1 MKYFFITSLLFI
13 CVLQQS
19 FGQTYTIKGTVAD
32 TLNAAQL
39 PRASVVLIR
48 TSDSVIQTFTRTKA
62 DGSFQLKV
70 PAQGKYILQVTFP
83 SFADYVDVINVKKS
97 TTDYGAIPMVSK
109 EHLLKE
115 FVLKQ
120 QVAAIK
126 IKGDTTEYMA
136 DSFKVKDGA
145 TVEDLLKRLPG
156 IQVDKNGQITAQG
169 ETVQKILVDGE
180 EFFSDD
186 PKVVT
191 QGMQAGVVEKVQVY
205 DKKSDQTDFTGI
217 DDGQRTKTINLEL
230 KEDKKKGYFGKIDA
244 GGGTDGYF
252 QDQGMINAFK
262 AKEQFS
268 VFGIMSNTDKVGL
281 GWQDNN
287 SFSSGSGVTEITDE
301 GQVTITS
308 NNSAEDL
315 AGWDGKY
322 NGEGLPQIWTGGVHF
337 ADKWDG
343 DKEHFTGNY
352 RYAMQNVDITGT
364 TVTQNPLPNDGESV
378 IHQNK
383 NQFSRGDRHGLDLMY
398 EWKIDS
404 LTSIKLTATAG
415 EKNTDIS
422 TMYNSTT
429 LFGDTL
435 LSNTNKRKVTSNAN
449 ADFVNA
455 DLLIRRKFAKK
466 GRTLSVDIK
475 ENYKDSKS
483 DGHLTSF
490 TNIYTDTVPSVI
502 PSYVSQQKTSDL
514 GTLAFAAKA
523 TYTEPLSKVA
533 YLEADYGVTVNNSNS
548 ANYSYDSNSR
558 TGRFDTLDK
567 YYSTDYKYNI
577 LTNMGGLAAR
587 FVYKEINFS
596 FGSDISNSQYFQSDA
611 VRPDTPARRYAYLN
625 YFPKATF
632 VYKVGRE
639 TNLRFNY
646 LGSTT
651 QPTIDEISPQH
662 QNTDPTNQTVGNQNL
677 KQQFTNAFSLRFNN
691 FKILSQRYLFGSA
704 SFNTIS
710 DAISTNTTNINGIRT
725 TQYVNVNGNYNG
737 FAFLGYGFKLKKIDL
752 QIGAHLNAGVNH
764 INSYIND
771 SLNHSNN
778 NTYTFTLDLEYYK
791 DKKFTVEF
799 NPSVTY
805 NDNKSSITA
814 YSTSYWTSSN
824 ELSGSVQLPWKL
836 ELSATVNWFLRQQTT
851 LFYKDNNVLLCNA
864 YIGKKL
870 RKKSDIEIRASVFDI
885 FNQNVGYDR
894 NAQAGII
901 TENTYNTIRR
911 YGMLSLIWNFSHT
924 PAGAPPP
931 PGGGMM
937 MMRR

>member
-1 MKYFFITSLLFI
+1 MKYFFIAGLLLLCSFQG
-13 CVLQQS
+13 VAQS
-19 FGQTYTIKGTVAD
+19 YTIKGSVTD
-32 TLNAAQL
+32 TLNAVQL
-39 PRASVVLIR
+39 QRASVVLIR
-48 TSDSVIQTFTRTKA
+48 TTDSVIQSFTRTKA
-62 DGSFQLKV
+62 DGSFELKA
-70 PAQGKYILQVTFP
+70 PKQGKYILQVTFP
-83 SFADYVDVINVKKS
+83 SFADFVDVINVKKS

-115 FVLKQ
+115 FVLRQ

-136 DSFKVKDGA
+136 DSFKVKEGA

-191 QGMQAGVVEKVQVY
+191 QGLQANAVEKVQVY
-205 DKKSDQTDFTGI
+205 DKKSDQTEFTGI
-217 DDGQRTKTINLEL
+217 DDGQKTKTINLEL

-262 AKEQFS
+262 AKRQLS
-268 VFGIMSNTDKVGL
+268 AFGIMSNTDKVGL

-308 NNSAEDL
+308 NSSAEDI

-322 NGEGLPQIWTGGVHF
+322 NGEGLPKVWTGGVHF
-337 ADKWDG
+337 ADKWDE
-343 DKEHFTGNY
+343 DKQHVTGNY
-352 RYAMQNVDITGT
+352 RYAMQDVEIEGT
-364 TVTQNPLPNDGESV
+364 TVTQNPLPNDQESV
-378 IHQNK
+378 IRQTK
-383 NQFSRGDRHGLDLMY
+383 NQFSRGDRHGLDGMY

-404 LTSIKLTATAG
+404 MTSIKVTATG
-415 EKNTDIS
+415 GVKNTDIS
-422 TMYNSTT
+422 TSYNSITR
-429 LFGDTL
+429 LQDTL
-435 LSNTNKRKVTSNAN
+435 LSNINDRKVTSNAN
-449 ADFVNA
+449 AAFVNA
-455 DLLIRRKFAKK
+455 DLLLRKKFAKK
-466 GRTLSVDIK
+466 GRTLSLDVK

-483 DGHLTSF
+483 DGHLMSNTDQYLYGAGGSVSDTNAYTS
-490 TNIYTDTVPSVI
+490 
-502 PSYVSQQKTSDL
+502 QRKTSNV

-533 YLEADYGVTVNNSNS
+533 YLEVDYGVTINNSNS
-548 ANYSYDSNSR
+548 TSKSYDSTSPGQFNSI
-558 TGRFDTLDK
+558 DTF
-567 YYSTDYKYNI
+567 YSTDYRYNI
-577 LTNMGGLAAR
+577 LTNMGGVAAR
-587 FVYKEINFS
+587 FVFKDINFS
-596 FGSDISNSQYFQSDA
+596 FGSDVSNAQYNQSDA
-611 VRPDTPARRYAYLN
+611 LRANSTKDYAYLN
-625 YFPKATF
+625 VFPKATF
-632 VYKVGRE
+632 IYKVGRE

-651 QPTIDEISPQH
+651 QPTVDEISPQH
-662 QNTDPTNQTVGNQNL
+662 QNTDPTNQTVGNQGL

-691 FKILSQRYLFGSA
+691 FKILSQRFLFASA
-704 SFNTIS
+704 SFNVIS
-710 DAISTNTTNINGIRT
+710 DAISTSTTNIGGIRT

-737 FAFLGYGFKLKKIDL
+737 FAFLGYGFKLKKIDM
-752 QIGAHLNAGVNH
+752 QVGAHISTGINH
-764 INSYIND
+764 INSYINNV
-771 SLNHSNN
+771 LNGSNN
-778 NTYTFTLDLEYYK
+778 NTYSFTPSIDYFK
-791 DKKFTVEF
+791 DKKFSIEF

-805 NDNKSSITA
+805 NDNKSTITT
-814 YSTSYWTSSN
+814 YSTSYWTSNN
-824 ELSGSVQLPWKL
+824 ELTGSVQLPWKL
-836 ELSATVNWFLRQQTT
+836 ELGATVNWFLRQRTT
-851 LFYKDNNVLLCNA
+851 LFYNGNNVLLCNA

-885 FNQNVGYDR
+885 FNQNVGYNR
-894 NAQAGII
+894 TAQAGVI
-901 TENTYNTIRR
+901 TEETYNTIRR

-931 PGGGMM
+931 AGGGMM

>member
-1 MKYFFITSLLFI
+1 MKYFFITSLLFL
-13 CVLQQS
+13 CVLSQS
-19 FGQTYTIKGTVAD
+19 FGQTYTIKGTVTD

-39 PRASVVLIR
+39 QRASVVLIR
-48 TSDSVIQTFTRTKA
+48 MPDSVIQTFTRTKA
-62 DGSFQLKV
+62 DGSFELKV
-70 PAQGKYILQVTFP
+70 PAQGKYLLVVTFP
-83 SFADYVDVINVKKS
+83 SFADYTDVINVKKS
-97 TTDYGAIPMVSK
+97 VTNYGAIPMVSK

-136 DSFKVKDGA
+136 DSFKVKEGA

-191 QGMQAGVVEKVQVY
+191 QGMQAAVVDKVQVY
-205 DKKSDQTDFTGI
+205 DKKSDQTEFTGI

-322 NGEGLPQIWTGGVHF
+322 NGEGLPKIWTGGAHF
-337 ADKWDG
+337 ADKWDD

-352 RYAMQNVDITGT
+352 RYAMQNVEITGT

-378 IHQNK
+378 IHQDK
-383 NQFSRGDRHGLDLMY
+383 NQFSRGDRHGLDAMY

-404 LTSIKLTATAG
+404 LTSIKLTMTAG

-435 LSNTNKRKVTSNAN
+435 LSNTNNRKVTSNAN

-455 DLLIRRKFAKK
+455 DLLMRRKFAKK

-490 TNIYTDTVPSVI
+490 TNIYTDTIPSVI
-502 PSYVSQQKTSDL
+502 PSYVSQRKTSDV

-548 ANYSYDSNSR
+548 TNNSYDSS
-558 TGRFDTLDK
+558 GKSGKFDSLDT
-567 YYSTDYKYNI
+567 YYSTNYKYNI

-587 FVYKEINFS
+587 FVYKDINFS
-596 FGSDISNSQYFQSDA
+596 FGSDISNSQYYQYDA
-611 VRPDTPARRYAYLN
+611 LRPDTPARRYAYLN

-704 SFNTIS
+704 SFNTIT
-710 DAISTNTTNINGIRT
+710 DAISTDVTNINGIRT
-725 TQYVNVNGNYNG
+725 TKYVNVNGNYNG

-752 QIGAHLNAGVNH
+752 QIGAHVNAGINH

-824 ELSGSVQLPWKL
+824 ELTGSVQLPWKL
-836 ELSATVNWFLRQQTT
+836 ELGATVNWFLRQQTT
-851 LFYKDNNVLLCNA
+851 LFYKNNDVLLCNA

-870 RKKSDIEIRASVFDI
+870 RKKSDIEIRASVFDL
-885 FNQNVGYDR
+885 FNQNIGYDR
-894 NAQAGII
+894 SAQAGII
-901 TENTYNTIRR
+901 TENTYNTIKR

>member
-1 MKYFFITSLLFI
+1 MKYFFITSLLFL
-13 CVLQQS
+13 CVLSQS
-19 FGQTYTIKGTVAD
+19 FGQTYTIKGTVND
-32 TLNAAQL
+32 TLNAAVLQ
-39 PRASVVLIR
+39 RASVVLIR
-48 TSDSVIQTFTRTKA
+48 MPDSVIQTFTRTKA
-62 DGSFQLKV
+62 DGSFELKV
-70 PAQGKYILQVTFP
+70 PAQGKYLLVVTFP
-83 SFADYVDVINVKKS
+83 SFADYTDVINVKKS
-97 TTDYGAIPMVSK
+97 VTNYGAVPMVSK

-136 DSFKVKDGA
+136 DSFKVKEGA

-191 QGMQAGVVEKVQVY
+191 QGMQAAVVDKVQVY
-205 DKKSDQTDFTGI
+205 DKKSDQTEFTGI

-308 NNSAEDL
+308 NNNAEDL

-322 NGEGLPQIWTGGVHF
+322 NGEGLPKIWTGGAHF
-337 ADKWDG
+337 ADKWDD
-343 DKEHFTGNY
+343 DKQHVTANY
-352 RYAMQNVDITGT
+352 RYAMQNVEITGT

-378 IHQNK
+378 IHQDK
-383 NQFSRGDRHGLDLMY
+383 NQFSRGDRHGLDAMY

-404 LTSIKLTATAG
+404 LTSIKLTMTAG

-435 LSNTNKRKVTSNAN
+435 LSNTNNRKVTSNAN

-455 DLLIRRKFAKK
+455 DLLMRRKFAKK

-502 PSYVSQQKTSDL
+502 PSYVSQRKTSDL

-548 ANYSYDSNSR
+548 TNNSYDSS
-558 TGRFDTLDK
+558 GKSGKFDSLDN
-567 YYSTDYKYNI
+567 YYSTNYKYNI

-587 FVYKEINFS
+587 FVYKDINFS
-596 FGSDISNSQYFQSDA
+596 FGSDISNSQYYQYDA
-611 VRPDTPARRYAYLN
+611 LRPDTPARRYAYLN

-704 SFNTIS
+704 SFNTIT
-710 DAISTNTTNINGIRT
+710 DAISTDVTNINGIRT
-725 TQYVNVNGNYNG
+725 TKYVNVNGNYNG

-752 QIGAHLNAGVNH
+752 QIGAHVNAGINH

-791 DKKFTVEF
+791 DKKFSVEF

-824 ELSGSVQLPWKL
+824 ELTGSVQLPWKL
-836 ELSATVNWFLRQQTT
+836 ELGATVNWFLRQQTT
-851 LFYKDNNVLLCNA
+851 LFYKNNDVLLCNA

-870 RKKSDIEIRASVFDI
+870 RKKSDIEIRASVFDL
-885 FNQNVGYDR
+885 FNQNIGYDR
-894 NAQAGII
+894 SAQAGII
-901 TENTYNTIRR
+901 TENTYNTIKR